1 MVKRLTL
8 KNGTKLVL
16 ERMPMLDTV
25 SIGFIF
31 LTGSANETKEENGY
45 THFIEH
51 MLFKGTND
59 MTAKDIIRNIE
70 GVGGIFNAFTSRH
83 LTTFYINI
91 ISKYFDRAID
101 TLENV
106 IMNSA
111 FKEDDIEKEKKVII
125 EELKMSNDTPEE
137 ITANQFFAAAY
148 KGTSMSLPIG
158 GNISNIK
165 KISRDKV
172 YNYFKEHF
180 HSNNL
185 TISVAG
191 NFNMDYVIKRLSQI
205 KLEKKSKTINGE
217 LPFYYKTI
225 SKEKKELHQVY
236 FSLVKPSY
244 NAYDNK
250 KRYAMNIVSDIFG
263 GSAYSRLFQAVRENK
278 GLCYNIYSH
287 NSSFINGGTFE
298 IHGST
303 SLDRYKETIETIYYE
318 MDKLITERI
327 SEEELEEAKESYKS
341 SMAFS
346 KFNAESIMNKNARN
360 ELYASKYLSFKDIY
374 KAIDSI
380 DLKLI
385 NEVIDEKLADK
396 KFFLT
401 SVGESGTKN
410 LSNKLSKK
418 FKLN

>member
-1 MVKRLTL
+1 
-8 KNGTKLVL
+8 
-16 ERMPMLDTV
+16 
-25 SIGFIF
+25 
-31 LTGSANETKEENGY
+31 
-45 THFIEH
+45 
-51 MLFKGTND
+51 
-59 MTAKDIIRNIE
+59 
-70 GVGGIFNAFTSRH
+70 
-83 LTTFYINI
+83 
-91 ISKYFDRAID
+91 
-101 TLENV
+101 
-106 IMNSA
+106 
-111 FKEDDIEKEKKVII
+111 
-125 EELKMSNDTPEE
+125 
-137 ITANQFFAAAY
+137 
-148 KGTSMSLPIG
+148 
-158 GNISNIK
+158 
-165 KISRDKV
+165 
-172 YNYFKEHF
+172 
-180 HSNNL
+180 
-185 TISVAG
+185 
-191 NFNMDYVIKRLSQI
+191 MDYVIKRLSQI

-278 GLCYNIYSH
+278 GLCYNIYSY